1 VYNKPS
7 LRDVEIEEGSRSIVK
22 LRPTTAV
29 LVAASFWVS
38 GVLQAQNQASVTEK
52 TFAGG
57 GKVMMQLD
65 GGNYTVRPGAD
76 NRIRVTLSGRTGNTR
91 VDLTT
96 SNKQANV
103 LVKDTPSN
111 NFQAAIEVP
120 GSADIVIR
128 LSAGNLIVAA
138 IAGNKDVQSTAGNVE
153 IAVGDPNDY
162 ASVDASVK
170 AGDIDA
176 GAFGGSKS
184 GLFQHFT
191 WSGRGKYT
199 LRASL
204 GAGNLVL
211 RSK

>member
-1 VYNKPS
+1 M
-7 LRDVEIEEGSRSIVK
+7 
-22 LRPTTAV
+22 
-29 LVAASFWVS
+29 
-38 GVLQAQNQASVTEK
+38 QALNQASTTEK
-52 TFAGG
+52 TFAAGG
-57 GKVMMQLD
+57 RVTMQLD
-65 GGNYTVRPGAD
+65 GGTYVVRPAAD
-76 NRIRVTLSGRTGNTR
+76 DRIRVTLSGNAGNASVELAINGT
-91 VDLTT
+91 
-96 SNKQANV
+96 QAKLSV
-103 LVKDTPSN
+103 RDTPNN
-111 NFQAAIEVP
+111 NFHATIEVP
-120 GSADIVIR
+120 KTSDLVVR
-128 LSAGNLIVAA
+128 LSAGDFQLAA

-176 GAFGGSKS
+176 AAFGGSKS
-184 GLFQHFT
+184 GLFQHLT